1 MSDQCNHEYVSKYI
15 MLSIGA
21 TKKGPGGALPPNK
34 KQNGVYKEQNMTKK
48 EQNGAFFGFGIS
60 EKYLVSPSLDHKEQN
75 LLGPNYFKAQM
86 CL

>member
-1 MSDQCNHEYVSKYI
+1 

-48 EQNGAFFGFGIS
+48 EQNGAFFWVWHLRKI
-60 EKYLVSPSLDHKEQN
+60 PSKSK
-75 LLGPNYFKAQM
+75 FRS
-86 CL
+86 